1 MSPHNLTVRVS
12 NKNVL
17 ANNPSGATVCANRK
31 VTYRDFTDVSNSIA
45 NLALTLPD
53 EDARVECLG
62 MLVQMRHSLSISA
75 AGGHQAS
82 VPLSQFML
90 SAEEFLHAFGPNA
103 KSRREGV
110 FLADHSNGSFEMQRH
125 HIGMVQQKQ
134 LTPQNERNACG
145 TKRRQPSV
153 VLNEMAQNL
162 HLADARSRQATT
174 MFILRFL

>member
-1 MSPHNLTVRVS
+1 MMCVTTQPDSESFQQER
-12 NKNVL
+12 VL
-17 ANNPSGATVCANRK
+17 ANNPTGATVCANRK

-82 VPLSQFML
+82 VPLSQFMS
-90 SAEEFLHAFGPNA
+90 SAEEFLRAFGPNA
-103 KSRREGV
+103 ESRRDGV

-125 HIGMVQQKQ
+125 
-134 LTPQNERNACG
+134 NSY
-145 TKRRQPSV
+145 RQG
-153 VLNEMAQNL
+153 
-162 HLADARSRQATT
+162 ATEVT
-174 MFILRFL
+174 YITE